1 MKTKFDKNKKPVKAG
16 GKEGE
21 VKSRPE
27 SPASV
32 KITGWFYVA
41 VSGMMF
47 IRDCEN

>member
-1 MKTKFDKNKKPVKAG
+1 MEFDKNKKPVEAG
-16 GKEGE
+16 GKVEGK
-21 VKSRPE
+21 VKSRSE

-32 KITGWFYVA
+32 KIIGWFYVV